1 VERVLSI
8 RKARVQARAAVQG
21 PIFLTNI
28 DIMQNQKT
36 LRAMKCF
43 KSQSL
48 STESILNRKGQA
60 AVEFA
65 LISVVA
71 MIVLFVAVQ
80 LALIGED
87 ALALGQM
94 NYQGARWAA
103 VNTCAADTEIIN
115 YILFSGSPSVTQSG
129 GSCGTYLTMNLT
141 DTKASTTTR
150 PVSSTTSSF
159 CTTAPTATTGCAN
172 PRQFGTQ
179 VTVQLSFGLD
189 KAIFLLG
196 SGNNFGSTSRTQSW
210 LGVNFPTQLTSTE
223 TAMAE

>member
-1 VERVLSI
+1 MRNQENSKAVRWLRSREAFSKSI
-8 RKARVQARAAVQG
+8 RD
-21 PIFLTNI
+21 P
-28 DIMQNQKT
+28 
-36 LRAMKCF
+36 
-43 KSQSL
+43 
-48 STESILNRKGQA
+48 KGQA

-103 VNTCAADTEIIN
+103 VNTCATDAEIKS
-115 YILFSGSPSVTQSG
+115 YILASGSPSVTQSG
-129 GSCGTYLTMNLT
+129 GSCGTYLQMDIT
-141 DTKASTTTR
+141 DTKTAQATR
-150 PVSSTTSSF
+150 PNVTGGS
-159 CTTAPTATTGCAN
+159 CTTPTPTACGGAGVT
-172 PRQFGTQ
+172 PRSFGTP
-179 VTVQLSFGLD
+179 VTITLRFGLD

-196 SGNNFGSTSRTQSW
+196 SGSNFSGSRTQSW
-210 LGVNFPTQLTSTE
+210 LGLNFPTQLSSTE

>member
-1 VERVLSI
+1 MMRNQENSKVARSFQS
-8 RKARVQARAAVQG
+8 RKASSR
-21 PIFLTNI
+21 
-28 DIMQNQKT
+28 
-36 LRAMKCF
+36 
-43 KSQSL
+43 
-48 STESILNRKGQA
+48 SILSPKGQA

-103 VNTCAADTEIIN
+103 VNTCAKNDEIMQ
-115 YILFSGSPSVTQSG
+115 YILFAGSPSVTQSG
-129 GSCGTYLTMNLT
+129 GSCGTYLTMVIT
-141 DTKASTTTR
+141 DSTQTGKSVTFSGTC
-150 PVSSTTSSF
+150 PSA
-159 CTTAPTATTGCAN
+159 APTPTTGCATTAA
-172 PRQFGTQ
+172 RSFGTQ
-179 VTVQLSFGLD
+179 VTIKLTFGLD

-196 SGNNFGSTSRTQSW
+196 SGGSITQPW
-210 LGVNFPTQLTSTE
+210 LGISFPTQLTSTE

>member
-1 VERVLSI
+1 
-8 RKARVQARAAVQG
+8 
-21 PIFLTNI
+21 
-28 DIMQNQKT
+28 MQNQKT
-36 LRAMKCF
+36 SKAMRWFVSHKA
-43 KSQSL
+43 
-48 STESILNRKGQA
+48 STESIHNRKGQA

-103 VNTCAADTEIIN
+103 VNTCATDTEIKS
-115 YILFSGSPSVTQSG
+115 YILASGSPSVTQSG
-129 GSCGTYLTMNLT
+129 GSCGTYLQMDIT
-141 DTKASTTTR
+141 DTKTSQTTR
-150 PVSSTTSSF
+150 TNVSGGSCSTPS
-159 CTTAPTATTGCAN
+159 PTTGCAS
-172 PRQFGTQ
+172 PRSFGTP
-179 VTVQLSFGLD
+179 VTITLRFSLD

-196 SGNNFGSTSRTQSW
+196 SGNNFGGSRTQSW
-210 LGVNFPTQLTSTE
+210 LGLNFPTQLSSSE

>member
-1 VERVLSI
+1 
-8 RKARVQARAAVQG
+8 
-21 PIFLTNI
+21 
-28 DIMQNQKT
+28 
-36 LRAMKCF
+36 MKRF
-43 KSQSL
+43 KSHSTSIQSA
-48 STESILNRKGQA
+48 ENRKGQA

-103 VNTCAADTEIIN
+103 VNTCATNDQVMQ

-129 GSCGTYLTMNLT
+129 GSCGTYLTMKIT
-141 DTKASTTTR
+141 DSNQTAVSVTGSTC
-150 PVSSTTSSF
+150 TS
-159 CTTAPTATTGCAN
+159 APTATTGCAN
-172 PRQFGTQ
+172 PRAFGTQ
-179 VTVQLSFGLD
+179 VTISLAFKLD

-196 SGNNFGSTSRTQSW
+196 TGNNFGGGSRTQSW
-210 LGVNFPTQLTSTE
+210 LGLNFPTQLTSTE

>member
-1 VERVLSI
+1 MMRNQENSKAARWFQS
-8 RKARVQARAAVQG
+8 RK
-21 PIFLTNI
+21 PSC
-28 DIMQNQKT
+28 K
-36 LRAMKCF
+36 
-43 KSQSL
+43 
-48 STESILNRKGQA
+48 SILSPKGQA

-103 VNTCAADTEIIN
+103 VNTCATNDEIMK

-129 GSCGTYLTMNLT
+129 GTCGTYLTMLIT
-141 DTKASTTTR
+141 DSTPTNSGGTSV
-150 PVSSTTSSF
+150 PGSTCSS
-159 CTTAPTATTGCAN
+159 APTATTGCAT
-172 PRQFGTQ
+172 PRSFGTQ
-179 VTVQLSFGLD
+179 VTLKLTFGLD

-196 SGNNFGSTSRTQSW
+196 TGGSITKPW
-210 LGVNFPTQLTSTE
+210 LGISFPSQVQSTE
-223 TAMAE
+223 TARAE

>member
-1 VERVLSI
+1 MMRNQENSKVARSFQS
-8 RKARVQARAAVQG
+8 RKASSR
-21 PIFLTNI
+21 
-28 DIMQNQKT
+28 
-36 LRAMKCF
+36 
-43 KSQSL
+43 
-48 STESILNRKGQA
+48 SILSPKGQA

-103 VNTCAADTEIIN
+103 VNTCATDDQILN
-115 YILFSGSPSVTQSG
+115 YILVSGSPSVTQSG
-129 GSCGTYLTMNLT
+129 GSCGTYLTMSIT
-141 DTKASTTTR
+141 DTQGAGPASTRTDST
-150 PVSSTTSSF
+150 TTSSF
-159 CTTAPTATTGCAN
+159 CTTQPGNSSGCATTAA
-172 PRQFGTQ
+172 RSFGTQ
-179 VTVQLSFGLD
+179 VTIKLTFGLN

-196 SGNNFGSTSRTQSW
+196 TNNPDFTGARTQSW
-210 LGVNFPTQLTSTE
+210 LGLNFPTQLTSTE

>member
-1 VERVLSI
+1 MQDQETSKAMRWFRSDTPSPAAILSH
-8 RKARVQARAAVQG
+8 
-21 PIFLTNI
+21 
-28 DIMQNQKT
+28 
-36 LRAMKCF
+36 
-43 KSQSL
+43 
-48 STESILNRKGQA
+48 KGQA

-103 VNTCAADTEIIN
+103 VNTCATNDQVMQ

-129 GSCGTYLTMNLT
+129 GSCGTYLTMKIT
-141 DTKASTTTR
+141 DSNQTAVSVTGSTC
-150 PVSSTTSSF
+150 SST
-159 CTTAPTATTGCAN
+159 PTATTGCAN
-172 PRQFGTQ
+172 PRSFGTQ
-179 VTVQLSFGLD
+179 VTISLAFKLD

-196 SGNNFGSTSRTQSW
+196 TGNNFGGTSRTQSW
-210 LGVNFPTQLTSTE
+210 LGLNFPTQLSSTE

>member
-1 VERVLSI
+1 
-8 RKARVQARAAVQG
+8 
-21 PIFLTNI
+21 
-28 DIMQNQKT
+28 MQNQEIS
-36 LRAMKCF
+36 RVMKRF
-43 KSQSL
+43 KSNRP
-48 STESILNRKGQA
+48 STEATANGKGQA

-65 LISVVA
+65 LISIVA

-103 VNTCAADTEIIN
+103 VNTCATNDQIMQ

-129 GSCGTYLTMNLT
+129 GSCGTYLTMTIT
-141 DTKASTTTR
+141 DSNQSAVSVSGST
-150 PVSSTTSSF
+150 
-159 CTTAPTATTGCAN
+159 CTTAPTATTGCTTPP
-172 PRQFGTQ
+172 PRAFGTQ
-179 VTVQLSFGLD
+179 VTIQLAFKLD

-196 SGNNFGSTSRTQSW
+196 SGSNFGGGARTQSW
-210 LGVNFPTQLTSTE
+210 LGLNFPTQLTSTE

>member
-1 VERVLSI
+1 MR
-8 RKARVQARAAVQG
+8 
-21 PIFLTNI
+21 
-28 DIMQNQKT
+28 NQEYAKVT
-36 LRAMKCF
+36 RWFRSRDTSSK
-43 KSQSL
+43 
-48 STESILNRKGQA
+48 SILGPKGQA

-103 VNTCAADTEIIN
+103 VNTCATNDQIMQ

-129 GSCGTYLTMNLT
+129 GSCGTYLTMVIT
-141 DTKASTTTR
+141 DSTPTNSGGKSVTGSTC
-150 PVSSTTSSF
+150 SS
-159 CTTAPTATTGCAN
+159 APTPTTGCTN
-172 PRQFGTQ
+172 PRAFGTQ
-179 VTVQLSFGLD
+179 VTIQLSFKLD

-196 SGNNFGSTSRTQSW
+196 SGNNFGGGSRTQSW
-210 LGVNFPTQLTSTE
+210 LGLNFPTQLTSTE

>member
-1 VERVLSI
+1 MMRNQENSKVARSFQS
-8 RKARVQARAAVQG
+8 RKASSR
-21 PIFLTNI
+21 
-28 DIMQNQKT
+28 
-36 LRAMKCF
+36 
-43 KSQSL
+43 
-48 STESILNRKGQA
+48 SILSPKGQA

-103 VNTCAADTEIIN
+103 VNTCATDDQIIQ
-115 YILFSGSPSVTQSG
+115 YILVSGSPSVTQSG
-129 GSCGTYLTMNLT
+129 GSCGTYLTMDIT
-141 DTKASTTTR
+141 DTKASLTTR
-150 PVSSTTSSF
+150 TGKTGSN
-159 CTTAPTATTGCAN
+159 CTTQPGNNSNCATTAA
-172 PRQFGTQ
+172 RSFGTQ
-179 VTVQLSFGLD
+179 VTIKLTFGLD

-196 SGNNFGSTSRTQSW
+196 SGGSITQPW
-210 LGVNFPTQLTSTE
+210 LGISFPTQLTSTE

>member
-1 VERVLSI
+1 MKHNQDSVEAALVAGTSERPGRSI
-8 RKARVQARAAVQG
+8 
-21 PIFLTNI
+21 
-28 DIMQNQKT
+28 
-36 LRAMKCF
+36 LRA
-43 KSQSL
+43 
-48 STESILNRKGQA
+48 KGQA

-103 VNTCAADTEIIN
+103 VNTCATDAEILQ
-115 YILFSGSPSVTQSG
+115 YMLFSGSPTVTRSG
-129 GSCGTYLTMNLT
+129 GSCGTYVKMDIT
-141 DTKASTTTR
+141 DTKAAAATRTNVAGTT
-150 PVSSTTSSF
+150 
-159 CTTAPTATTGCAN
+159 CTAPTATNCGAGIT
-172 PRQFGTQ
+172 PRTFGTS
-179 VTVQLSFGLD
+179 VTIKLTFGLD

-196 SGNNFGSTSRTQSW
+196 SGSNFGGGGRTQSW
-210 LGVNFPTQLTSTE
+210 LGLSFPTKLTSNE

>member
-1 VERVLSI
+1 MQDQETSKAMRWFRSDTPSPAAILSH
-8 RKARVQARAAVQG
+8 
-21 PIFLTNI
+21 
-28 DIMQNQKT
+28 
-36 LRAMKCF
+36 
-43 KSQSL
+43 
-48 STESILNRKGQA
+48 KGQA

-103 VNTCAADTEIIN
+103 VNTCATNDQVMQ

-129 GSCGTYLTMNLT
+129 GSCGTYLTMKIT
-141 DTKASTTTR
+141 DSNQTAVSVTGSTC
-150 PVSSTTSSF
+150 S
-159 CTTAPTATTGCAN
+159 APTATACGTGIAQ
-172 PRQFGTQ
+172 RAFGTQ
-179 VTVQLSFGLD
+179 VTITLKFKLD

-196 SGNNFGSTSRTQSW
+196 TGNNFGGTSRTQSW
-210 LGVNFPTQLTSTE
+210 LGLNFPTQLSSTE

>member
-1 VERVLSI
+1 M
-8 RKARVQARAAVQG
+8 K
-21 PIFLTNI
+21 
-28 DIMQNQKT
+28 
-36 LRAMKCF
+36 AMKWF
-43 KSQSL
+43 KSDKPSAAA
-48 STESILNRKGQA
+48 TLNDKGQA

-103 VNTCAADTEIIN
+103 VNTCATKDEVMQ

-129 GSCGTYLTMNLT
+129 GSCGTYLTMTLIDSNN
-141 DTKASTTTR
+141 AS
-150 PVSSTTSSF
+150 PGVSVTGSTCS
-159 CTTAPTATTGCAN
+159 TAPTATTGCAS
-172 PRQFGTQ
+172 PRSFGTQ
-179 VTVQLSFGLD
+179 VTISLAFKLD

-210 LGVNFPTQLTSTE
+210 LGLNFPTQLTSTE

>member
-1 VERVLSI
+1 MR
-8 RKARVQARAAVQG
+8 
-21 PIFLTNI
+21 
-28 DIMQNQKT
+28 
-36 LRAMKCF
+36 CF
-43 KSQSL
+43 KSDRP
-48 STESILNRKGQA
+48 STSAILNRKGQA

-103 VNTCAADTEIIN
+103 VNTCALDSEIKS
-115 YILFSGSPSVTQSG
+115 YILASGSPSVTQSG
-129 GSCGTYLTMNLT
+129 GSCGTYLQMDIT
-141 DTKASTTTR
+141 DTQGVSPTTR
-150 PVSSTTSSF
+150 LNVSGGSCST
-159 CTTAPTATTGCAN
+159 PTATACGSGIAQ
-172 PRQFGTQ
+172 RSFGTP
-179 VTVQLSFGLD
+179 VTITLRFGLD

-210 LGVNFPTQLTSTE
+210 LGLNFPTQLSSTE